1 MSGKELVSV
10 DNVNKILTEF
20 LDFEKSS
27 KVSDFKLSAEDLA
40 GMIDHTLLKPDATL
54 SEIRQL
60 CEEAMQYKF
69 ASVCVNPSYV
79 STCFDLVKSSNVK
92 VCTVIGFPLGA
103 TTTQSKFLEAEEAIK
118 NGAEELDMVINI
130 GRLKDKDYDF
140 VFNDLKIIAELSRKY
155 LCTSKVILE
164 TCLLADEEKVAACL
178 LAKDAGLDF
187 VKTSTGFSKGG
198 ATTRDVALM
207 KFVVGDKL
215 KVKASGGI
223 RSYEDAIAMI
233 NAGASRLGASA
244 GVKIISGQKS
254 ESNY

>member
-1 MSGKELVSV
+1 MSSLKNLTEENIKKLLNDFLKSEKSLGKN
-10 DNVNKILTEF
+10 DNKITTQEIA
-20 LDFEKSS
+20 S
-27 KVSDFKLSAEDLA
+27 
-40 GMIDHTLLKPDATL
+40 MIDHTLLKPEATL
-54 SEIRQL
+54 SEIEIL
-60 CEEAMQYKF
+60 CDEAKKYNF
-69 ASVCVNPSYV
+69 ASVCINPSYV

-103 TTTQSKFLEAEEAIK
+103 TTTQSKLMEAEEAIK

-130 GRLKDKDYDF
+130 GRLKGKNYDF
-140 VFNDLKIIAELSRKY
+140 VLNDLKTIAHLAKKH

-164 TCLLADEEKVAACL
+164 TCLLNDEEKVAACL
-178 LAKDAGLDF
+178 VAEEAGLDF

-198 ATTRDVALM
+198 ATIHDVSLM
-207 KFVVGDKL
+207 KFVIGDKL

-223 RSYEDAIAMI
+223 RSYEDAMNMI

-254 ESNY
+254 QSSY